1 MIKNHNNTYVRLPTR
16 GNRFSRWVGRLG
28 MKILGGWTIQGS
40 LPDLPKAI
48 IPVAPH
54 TSNWDFFVG
63 LCVKLALG
71 LQVSFLGKHSI
82 FVFPIRGVLT
92 WLGGIPVQRDSA
104 HGVVGQMVDEFA
116 KRDQLILVIAPEGTR
131 SKVQEWKKGFLH
143 MALGANVPLVPVAFC
158 FKNRII
164 HMGEPIWPKEDL
176 EQTLSEI
183 KAFTNQA
190 VGKRPELQ

>member
-1 MIKNHNNTYVRLPTR
+1 
-16 GNRFSRWVGRLG
+16 
-28 MKILGGWTIQGS
+28 MKLLGGWTIHGE
-40 LPDLPKAI
+40 LPDIPKAI

-71 LQVSFLGKHSI
+71 LRVSFLGKHSI
-82 FVFPIRGVLT
+82 FVFPIRGLLT
-92 WLGGIPVQRDSA
+92 WLGGIPVKRDSA

-116 KRDQLILVIAPEGTR
+116 QREQLVLVIAPEGTR
-131 SKVQEWKKGFLH
+131 SKVKEWKKGFLH
-143 MALGANVPLVPVAFC
+143 IALGANVPLVPVSFC
-158 FKNRII
+158 FKTRRINI
-164 HMGEPIWPKEDL
+164 ADPIWPKEDV

-183 KAFTNQA
+183 KAFTDQA